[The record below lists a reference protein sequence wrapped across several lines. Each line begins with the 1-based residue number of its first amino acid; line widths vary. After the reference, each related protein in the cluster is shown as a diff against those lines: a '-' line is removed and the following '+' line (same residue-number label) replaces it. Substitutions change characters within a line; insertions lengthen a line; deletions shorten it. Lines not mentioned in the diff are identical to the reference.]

1 MSKPF
6 SYPLILIAALL
17 FGSQETALAS
27 CGTLASTS
35 STGRHDYRDPKA
47 RARFLNMVESHH
59 FRPEIESL
67 TDSRAVRF
75 VARDISY
82 TLNVFPNHHRALDTM
97 SRLSIKVGSEQPDG
111 SNHDVICWFQRAA
124 AWRPDDGMVRMVLGV
139 HLQRIGKTADAIKHT
154 EAALRLEP
162 GNARI
167 QYQLGLL
174 YLSAGDLDNAERY
187 GHEAYAGGYTNGELI
202 DALKKKGR
210 WNPSN
215 ASQQPSDAAT
225 TPQP

>member
-1 MSKPF
+1 MFKLH

-17 FGSQETALAS
+17 LGPQEAARAD
-27 CGTLASTS
+27 CGTLATTST
-35 STGRHDYRDPKA
+35 TGRHDYRDPKA

-67 TDSRAVRF
+67 TDSRATRF

-97 SRLSIKVGSEQPDG
+97 SRLTIKVGNEQPEG
-111 SNHDVICWFQRAA
+111 SNYNIICWFQRAA

-139 HLQRIGKTADAIKHT
+139 HLQRIGKTEDAIKHT

-167 QYQLGLL
+167 QQQLGVL
-174 YLSAGDLDNAERY
+174 YLSAGDLDNAEHYAR
-187 GHEAYAGGYTNGELI
+187 EAYASGFTSSELI
-202 DALKKKGR
+202 EELKKKGR
-210 WNPSN
+210 WINDN
-215 ASQQPSDAAT
+215 
-225 TPQP
+225 